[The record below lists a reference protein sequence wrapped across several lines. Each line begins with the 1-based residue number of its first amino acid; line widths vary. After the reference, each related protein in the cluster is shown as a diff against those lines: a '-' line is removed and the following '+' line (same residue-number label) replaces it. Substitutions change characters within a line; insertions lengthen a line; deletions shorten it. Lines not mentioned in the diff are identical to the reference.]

1 MKTIFK
7 STILLAAVGLS
18 LFTSCKDDNESNPT
32 LTQPTQFVLNEIAEK
47 GNIDLEKS
55 KTITLTWS
63 QPTPYN
69 NFNTA
74 MIPTYTVEVSP
85 TGEFTTEFDIN
96 AEDNSGA
103 DYFSLDETYT
113 NGKDVK
119 VSTETLNRSLLQLCG
134 WTEATVPDTQQL
146 SFRVK
151 SVIRD
156 ASFREYYPVYSN
168 VIVMTA
174 VPYYVE
180 LKPADPE
187 IWWLIGADI
196 ADGSWGGEI
205 GKCVIPMQ
213 TIEGIEYDKKTGQG
227 EIQWIGYLGGNGF
240 KLRGAL
246 DDGWAA
252 QIGQN
257 DGGYVKNDGGSGN
270 ITVSEPGLYKITLNT
285 AEFDYVR
292 TQAASFPDGLDT
304 EVMKFSALEK
314 AFKEATLKSEREHV
328 TAYIWKNGS
337 ADGGTIYKTY
347 NFPNPAGKFDANDYR
362 ITIDEPEDF
371 EVIKALIENLGIEK
385 GWKDYIDYLVEHKEL
400 YAINS
405 KFANN
410 EGYAKSIANDGVY
423 VKK

>member
-7 STILLAAVGLS
+7 STILLGAVGVA

-55 KTITLTWS
+55 ESVTLTWS
-63 QPTPYN
+63 QPTPYT

-74 MIPTYTVEVSP
+74 VTPSYTVEVSP
-85 TGEFTTEFDIN
+85 TGQFTSAYDAN
-96 AEDNSGA
+96 AEDNNGA
-103 DYFSLDETYT
+103 DYFVLDETYT

-119 VSTETLNRSLLQLCG
+119 LSTETLNRSLLQLCG
-134 WTEATVPDTQQL
+134 WTEATVPATQQMY
-146 SFRVK
+146 FRVK

-156 ASFREYYPVYSN
+156 ASFREYNGIYSN
-168 VIVMTA
+168 VIAMTA

-196 ADGSWGGEI
+196 ADGSWGGDI

-213 TIEGIEYDKKTGQG
+213 TIDGFEYDKKTGQG

-240 KLRGAL
+240 KVRGSM
-246 DDGWAA
+246 DDGWAT

-270 ITVSEPGLYKITLNT
+270 ITVSEAGLYKITLNT
-285 AEFDYVR
+285 AELAKVADGDNTTALKIEKYEEAAPVYSGMAIAGSFNDWGNTDMTPCSTGWENHDWYI
-292 TQAASFPDGLDT
+292 THDFAASD
-304 EVMKFSALEK
+304 EMKV
-314 AFKEATLKSEREHV
+314 KEADSWDFNKGGEFVPYSAGMYV
-328 TAYIWKNGS
+328 YGVGNG
-337 ADGGTIYKTY
+337 A
-347 NFPNPAGKFDANDYR
+347 NLVMPEAGKYLIIFND
-362 ITIDEPEDF
+362 ITGYIRF
-371 EVIKALIENLGIEK
+371 IKQ
-385 GWKDYIDYLVEHKEL
+385 
-400 YAINS
+400 
-405 KFANN
+405 
-410 EGYAKSIANDGVY
+410 
-423 VKK
+423 